1 MWGIFINKMSKK
13 TKSIKQ
19 WPAPMQHQ
27 PRVEAVPV
35 IAPIVVAKETAAKV
49 IAPTAAPTMETPRK
63 VKTPKVRKVDAADV
77 TSESGEAHGH
87 PAERAK
93 VKARLSRVAGQIAG
107 IQKMVDEDRYC
118 MDILTQIA
126 AARAALDR
134 AGLELLTA
142 HIGGCIAGHGASE
155 SHPDAATQSQDELL
169 DEVRKVITRFLG

>member
-1 MWGIFINKMSKK
+1 MSKK

-27 PRVEAVPV
+27 PRVEPTPVSVPP
-35 IAPIVVAKETAAKV
+35 IADVEVAAKEVTPSSV
-49 IAPTAAPTMETPRK
+49 PMIETPRK
-63 VKTPKVRKVDAADV
+63 AKAPKVRKDVAVDV
-77 TSESGEAHGH
+77 TAEPSSEHGH
-87 PAERAK
+87 PAERTK

-142 HIGGCIAGHGASE
+142 HIGGCIAGHGAAE
-155 SHPDAATQSQDELL
+155 THPDAASQSQDELL

>member
-1 MWGIFINKMSKK
+1 MWGILHNKMSKK
-13 TKSIKQ
+13 IKSIKQ

-27 PRVEAVPV
+27 PRVEPSPVSVPPIADVEIAAKEVTPSPVPV
-35 IAPIVVAKETAAKV
+35 
-49 IAPTAAPTMETPRK
+49 METPRK
-63 VKTPKVRKVDAADV
+63 VKPPKVRKEVV
-77 TSESGEAHGH
+77 VGEASETSLDHGR

-155 SHPDAATQSQDELL
+155 THPDAASQSQDELL

>member
-1 MWGIFINKMSKK
+1 MWGILQITMPKK
-13 TKSIKQ
+13 SKSIKQ
-19 WPAPMQHQ
+19 WPAPLQHQ
-27 PRVEAVPV
+27 PRVEEPIAAVPAEIV
-35 IAPIVVAKETAAKV
+35 ADVATKTAPVVTADIIKK
-49 IAPTAAPTMETPRK
+49 P
-63 VKTPKVRKVDAADV
+63 KTPKARKTPVETAEDVDIHEND
-77 TSESGEAHGH
+77 H

-107 IQKMVDEDRYC
+107 IQKMVDDDRYC

-142 HIGGCIAGHGASE
+142 HIGGCIAGHGE
-155 SHPDAATQSQDELL
+155 PGKHPAAGALSQDELI

>member
-1 MWGIFINKMSKK
+1 
-13 TKSIKQ
+13 
-19 WPAPMQHQ
+19 MQHQ
-27 PRVEAVPV
+27 PRVEPAPVSVPPIADVEIAAREVTPSPVPV
-35 IAPIVVAKETAAKV
+35 I
-49 IAPTAAPTMETPRK
+49 ETPRK
-63 VKTPKVRKVDAADV
+63 VKTPKVRKDVPVHV
-77 TSESGEAHGH
+77 TSVPSSEHGH
-87 PAERAK
+87 PAERTK

-142 HIGGCIAGHGASE
+142 HIGGCIAGHGAAE
-155 SHPDAATQSQDELL
+155 THPDAASQSQDELL

>member
-1 MWGIFINKMSKK
+1 MWGIFDNKMSKK

-27 PRVEAVPV
+27 PRVEPAPVSVPP
-35 IAPIVVAKETAAKV
+35 IADVEIVAKEVTPSPVTA
-49 IAPTAAPTMETPRK
+49 MDTPRK
-63 VKTPKVRKVDAADV
+63 LKTPKVRKDVAVDV
-77 TSESGEAHGH
+77 TSETSSEHGH
-87 PAERAK
+87 PAERTK

-142 HIGGCIAGHGASE
+142 HIGGCIAGHGAAE
-155 SHPDAATQSQDELL
+155 THPDAASQSQDELL

>member
-1 MWGIFINKMSKK
+1 MWGILPITMPKK
-13 TKSIKQ
+13 SKSIKQ
-19 WPAPMQHQ
+19 WPASLQHQ
-27 PRVEAVPV
+27 PRIEEPIAAVPV
-35 IAPIVVAKETAAKV
+35 ELVADLVTKPAPVVAAEIIKK
-49 IAPTAAPTMETPRK
+49 P
-63 VKTPKVRKVDAADV
+63 KTPKVRKTSIETPESIDV
-77 TSESGEAHGH
+77 PESGH

-107 IQKMVDEDRYC
+107 IQKMVDDDRYC

-142 HIGGCIAGHGASE
+142 HIGGCIAGHGESGNHPAS
-155 SHPDAATQSQDELL
+155 AALSQDELI

>member
-1 MWGIFINKMSKK
+1 MSKK
-13 TKSIKQ
+13 SKSIKQ
-19 WPAPMQHQ
+19 WPASLQHQ
-27 PRVEAVPV
+27 PRAEPAAVTPQGTVENH
-35 IAPIVVAKETAAKV
+35 VVAQVVT
-49 IAPTAAPTMETPRK
+49 PTSVPEADAPRK
-63 VKTPKVRKVDAADV
+63 MKAQKVPKDVVANV
-77 TSESGEAHGH
+77 TSETEPAHGH

-142 HIGGCIAGHGASE
+142 HIGGCIAGHGAGDT
-155 SHPDAATQSQDELL
+155 HPDAAAQSQDELL

>member
-1 MWGIFINKMSKK
+1 MSKK

-19 WPAPMQHQ
+19 WPAPLQHQ
-27 PRVEAVPV
+27 PRVEEPPAAVPANV
-35 IAPIVVAKETAAKV
+35 NVVVPSKTSPESVTET
-49 IAPTAAPTMETPRK
+49 
-63 VKTPKVRKVDAADV
+63 VKKPKSTKVRKAPVETGDVVDTGGQDH
-77 TSESGEAHGH
+77 SS
-87 PAERAK
+87 ERAK

-107 IQKMVDEDRYC
+107 IQKMVDDDRYC

-142 HIGGCIAGHGASE
+142 HIGGCIAGHGEAG
-155 SHPDAATQSQDELL
+155 SHPESATQTQEELI

>member
-1 MWGIFINKMSKK
+1 MWGIFDNKMSKK

-27 PRVEAVPV
+27 PRVEPVPA
-35 IAPIVVAKETAAKV
+35 ITPIDVAIETAVKNV
-49 IAPTAAPTMETPRK
+49 VSPAAPVMETPRK
-63 VKTPKVRKVDAADV
+63 VKPPKVRKEVV
-77 TSESGEAHGH
+77 VGEASETSLDHGH

-155 SHPDAATQSQDELL
+155 THPDAATQSQDELL

>member
-1 MWGIFINKMSKK
+1 MWGIYGSDMAKK

-19 WPAPMQHQ
+19 WPASLQHQ
-27 PRVEAVPV
+27 PRVEAPAVPLSLEV
-35 IAPIVVAKETAAKV
+35 QPVVAAPAALATNIDV
-49 IAPTAAPTMETPRK
+49 
-63 VKTPKVRKVDAADV
+63 VKKPKLPKVRKPE
-77 TSESGEAHGH
+77 TENEASDSAGH
-87 PAERAK
+87 AAERAK

-142 HIGGCIAGHGASE
+142 HIGGCLTGHGDAG
-155 SHPDAATQSQDELL
+155 SHPDSAEQTQVELL

>member
-1 MWGIFINKMSKK
+1 MSKK

-27 PRVEAVPV
+27 PRVEPAPVSVP
-35 IAPIVVAKETAAKV
+35 PIVENEVASKEGTPSPVTA
-49 IAPTAAPTMETPRK
+49 MDTPRK
-63 VKTPKVRKVDAADV
+63 VKTPKVRKDVAVDLTPE
-77 TSESGEAHGH
+77 TSSEHGH
-87 PAERAK
+87 PAERTK

-142 HIGGCIAGHGASE
+142 HIGGCIAGHGAAE
-155 SHPDAATQSQDELL
+155 THPDAASQSQDELL

>member
-1 MWGIFINKMSKK
+1 MSKK

-27 PRVEAVPV
+27 PRVEPTPVSVPP
-35 IAPIVVAKETAAKV
+35 IADVEVAAKEVTPSSVSVK
-49 IAPTAAPTMETPRK
+49 ETPRK
-63 VKTPKVRKVDAADV
+63 VKGPKVRKDIAVDV
-77 TSESGEAHGH
+77 TSEPSSEHGH
-87 PAERAK
+87 PAERTK
-93 VKARLSRVAGQIAG
+93 VRLSRVAGQISG

-142 HIGGCIAGHGASE
+142 HIGGCIAGHGAAE
-155 SHPDAATQSQDELL
+155 THPDAASQSQDELL

>member
-1 MWGIFINKMSKK
+1 MWGIYVSNMAKK

-19 WPAPMQHQ
+19 WPASLQHQ
-27 PRVEAVPV
+27 PRVEAPV
-35 IAPIVVAKETAAKV
+35 IPTPLEVKSVADAPAALATSIDVVKK
-49 IAPTAAPTMETPRK
+49 PK
-63 VKTPKVRKVDAADV
+63 LPKVQKPETEHAAMD
-77 TSESGEAHGH
+77 SAGH
-87 PAERAK
+87 AAERAK

-142 HIGGCIAGHGASE
+142 HIGGCIAGHGEAG
-155 SHPDAATQSQDELL
+155 SHPDSAEQTQDELL

>member
-1 MWGIFINKMSKK
+1 
-13 TKSIKQ
+13 
-19 WPAPMQHQ
+19 MQHQ
-27 PRVEAVPV
+27 PRVEPVPA
-35 IAPIVVAKETAAKV
+35 ITPIDVATETAAKNV
-49 IAPTAAPTMETPRK
+49 VSPAAPVMDTPRK
-63 VKTPKVRKVDAADV
+63 VKPPKVRKEVV
-77 TSESGEAHGH
+77 VGEASETSLDHGY

-155 SHPDAATQSQDELL
+155 THPDAATQSQDELL